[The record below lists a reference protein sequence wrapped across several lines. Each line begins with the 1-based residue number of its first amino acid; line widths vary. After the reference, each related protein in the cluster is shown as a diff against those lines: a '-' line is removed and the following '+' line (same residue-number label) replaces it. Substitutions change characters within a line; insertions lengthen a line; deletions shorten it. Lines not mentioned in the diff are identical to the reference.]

1 MIEITTAETA
11 KLAAQF
17 ALDKKA
23 NDIKILDLRPLTTV
37 TDFFVICSAD
47 STTQVKAIAENIAD
61 QLKFEYGEN
70 PINIEGF
77 NNLTWVL
84 LDYVDF
90 VVHIFQKDQRE
101 FFSLERLW
109 QDAPT
114 EIITDDSLKDEE

>member
-1 MIEITTAETA
+1 MIELNTSDTA

-47 STTQVKAIAENIAD
+47 STTQVKAIAENVAD

-114 EIITDDSLKDEE
+114 QIITDESLKDEE

>member
-1 MIEITTAETA
+1 MTELNSSNTA

-17 ALDKKA
+17 AFEKKA
-23 NDIKILDLRPLTTV
+23 NEIKILDLRPLTTL

-61 QLKFEYGEN
+61 KLKFEYGEN

-90 VVHIFQKDQRE
+90 VVHIFQKKQRE

-109 QDAPT
+109 QDAET
-114 EIITDDSLKDEE
+114 ETITEESFNDKE

>member
-1 MIEITTAETA
+1 MKELNTSETA

-23 NDIKILDLRPLTTV
+23 DDIKIMDLRPLTTV

-47 STTQVKAIAENIAD
+47 STIQVKAIAENIAD
-61 QLKFEYGEN
+61 KLKFEYGEN
-70 PINIEGF
+70 PINVEGF
-77 NNLTWVL
+77 KNLTWVL

-90 VVHIFQKDQRE
+90 VVHIFLKPQRE
-101 FFSLERLW
+101 YFGLERLW

-114 EIITDDSLKDEE
+114 QTITEESFKEE